1 MAYSNTPQD
10 FYQTP
15 MGTLVTEPQSA
26 WDTSTHCGNCGVQY
40 IYCGCMNED
49 LDRSLICAFCSSN
62 YSVCDCDTDEDIPA
76 VDIYAIC
83 AVCDYAVNGLFYL
96 NGDSTG
102 RCAGCHN
109 ANR

>member
-1 MAYSNTPQD
+1 MAYSNTQQD
-10 FYQTP
+10 FYKTA
-15 MGTLVTEPQSA
+15 MYTWVTEPTSA
-26 WDTSTHCGNCGVQY
+26 WDTSLFCADCGVEY
-40 IYCGCMNED
+40 I
-49 LDRSLICAFCSSN
+49 ICICI
-62 YSVCDCDTDEDIPA
+62 DEEIPEP
-76 VDIYAIC
+76 VDGFAIC

>member
-1 MAYSNTPQD
+1 MAYSNTQQD

-15 MGTLVTEPQSA
+15 MGTMVTEPISL
-26 WDTSTHCGNCGVQY
+26 WDTSTHCAYCSEQY
-40 IYCGCMNED
+40 AYCGCEN
-49 LDRSLICAFCSSN
+49 
-62 YSVCDCDTDEDIPA
+62 DEIPEP
-76 VDIYAIC
+76 VDVFAIC
-83 AVCDYAVNGLFYL
+83 AVCDYAVSGLFYL